1 MTELGQVPPVG
12 TLRHRPP
19 MGTTCRHPS
28 VLPPFFPRIIEFR
41 TILSLLPSPSTPA
54 QPFLRTPFLEKARCW
69 WRVSS
74 SCSRWEPWPSIERSL
89 EPRMR
94 DRIVISLDGL
104 EEEIVSSKGVVRR
117 DIKILK
123 LKGKGERDFFSPTVR
138 LNYGDGGDV

>member
-19 MGTTCRHPS
+19 MGTTCR
-28 VLPPFFPRIIEFR
+28 LPPFFPRIIEFR
-41 TILSLLPSPSTPA
+41 TILSLLPDPPLSKHPCPT
-54 QPFLRTPFLEKARCW
+54 FTPFLEKARCW

-74 SCSRWEPWPSIERSL
+74 SCSRWEPWRSIERSL

-94 DRIVISLDGL
+94 DRVVISLDGL

-138 LNYGDGGDV
+138 LNYGDGGDI